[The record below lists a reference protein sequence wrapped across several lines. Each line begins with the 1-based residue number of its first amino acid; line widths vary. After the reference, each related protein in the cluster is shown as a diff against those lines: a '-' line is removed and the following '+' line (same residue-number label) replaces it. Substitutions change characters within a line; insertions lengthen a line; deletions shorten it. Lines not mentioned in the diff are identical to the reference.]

1 MIEDLAQSNLL
12 IITTR
17 RPEYVPNWR
26 DGPGVTT
33 LRLEPMTASD
43 IRHLLETRLGV
54 ASAPDA
60 LIRQVTERA
69 EGNPLF
75 GEEILSF
82 LIQRGALRVTAG
94 NVEFDPDAG
103 DIGLPASLQSLLA
116 ARADRL
122 PREDRAL
129 LQAAAAI
136 GRRFDR
142 TLLALVVEAED
153 VGARLE
159 NLHALDIVHREGRS
173 SDYAF
178 KHVLLRDT
186 LYQSLLMDR
195 RAELHLKIAQAL
207 EKRSEGRLTEVA
219 ETLAYHYV
227 RTDRNSIAFAYLA
240 MAGAKSLGVY
250 SLDEADQYFATALA
264 LFERDP
270 TCASGER
277 LAEMLAN
284 YALCSNISL
293 RVKTII
299 EVTTRFRP
307 NLNRSGDSRHHV
319 LILHHY
325 ISSLVWTARYRDAL
339 GVQQELSA
347 MARRLGEP
355 KSMAYALVSELHV
368 STYCAPIS
376 IEAFQAK
383 RREAEAALT
392 SVDDA
397 YLHYF
402 YSGIL
407 AWDEVN
413 RGRIREA
420 RAAVER
426 LMAIGVSMNDP
437 RSVGYAAAMKAMI
450 AILSDNYEAGLE
462 FADVGISM
470 SRAPF
475 ERAIGTSARNIALVL
490 INEPGAL
497 DEVGGYIAKCAEN
510 GWMLALSGP
519 ENLWGVALAS
529 NGRIQEGLGY
539 IEQTIARREKE
550 GYRACADWCRTYLC
564 EVYLNILSGGAEAS
578 LGLLLRNFR
587 ALSWVMM
594 FGAKRIE
601 ALIEHV
607 RSNPQC
613 DPNGHYIGRA
623 EMILGL
629 LYKAKKKKALA
640 AEHLSEARRI
650 AGAFGPS
657 PMLTRI
663 EAALAEL
670 TGPAK

>member
-1 MIEDLAQSNLL
+1 M
-12 IITTR
+12 
-17 RPEYVPNWR
+17 
-26 DGPGVTT
+26 
-33 LRLEPMTASD
+33 
-43 IRHLLETRLGV
+43 
-54 ASAPDA
+54 
-60 LIRQVTERA
+60 
-69 EGNPLF
+69 
-75 GEEILSF
+75 
-82 LIQRGALRVTAG
+82 
-94 NVEFDPDAG
+94 
-103 DIGLPASLQSLLA
+103 
-116 ARADRL
+116 
-122 PREDRAL
+122 
-129 LQAAAAI
+129 
-136 GRRFDR
+136 
-142 TLLALVVEAED
+142 
-153 VGARLE
+153 
-159 NLHALDIVHREGRS
+159 
-173 SDYAF
+173 
-178 KHVLLRDT
+178 
-186 LYQSLLMDR
+186 
-195 RAELHLKIAQAL
+195 
-207 EKRSEGRLTEVA
+207 
-219 ETLAYHYV
+219 
-227 RTDRNSIAFAYLA
+227 
-240 MAGAKSLGVY
+240 GVY
-250 SLDEADQYFATALA
+250 SLDEADRYFATALA

-299 EVTTRFRP
+299 AVTTRFRP

-325 ISSLVWTARYRDAL
+325 ISSLVWAARYRDAL
-339 GVQQELSA
+339 SVQQELSA
-347 MARRLGEP
+347 MASRLGDP
-355 KSMAYALVSELHV
+355 KSIAYALVSELHV

-376 IEAFQAK
+376 IEAFQAR
-383 RREAEAALT
+383 RREAEAVLT

-407 AWDEVN
+407 AWDEVT

-475 ERAIGTSARNIALVL
+475 ERAVATSARNIALVL

-519 ENLWGVALAS
+519 ENLRGVALAS
-529 NGRIQEGLGY
+529 NGRIQEGLRY
-539 IEQTIARREKE
+539 IEQTIVRRENE
-550 GYRACADWCRTYLC
+550 GFRACADWCRTYLC
-564 EVYLNILSGGAEAS
+564 EVYLNILSRDGEAS
-578 LGLLLRNFR
+578 LGLLARNVR
-587 ALSWVMM
+587 ALAWVMM
-594 FGAKRIE
+594 FGAKRIVE
-601 ALIEHV
+601 LIEHV
-607 RSNPQC
+607 RSNPQF

-640 AEHLSEARRI
+640 VEHLSEARRI
-650 AGAFGPS
+650 ASAFGPS

-670 TGPAK
+670 A